1 MKTDLNTTSKDILST
16 GNYELL
22 YHEVSAAVDT
32 LYQRRHS
39 AFLESL
45 LDKHLVMNA
54 EMRALFKKPRAIM
67 FRQVATP
74 NHELELFFKTAEQL
88 GLDPLVLEYHEDI
101 FVSSHNKFKRSL
113 GKMPIFQFTNAQSID
128 VIQYRTIVDFNISTG
143 SKLKHVKTSSDESLI
158 SVHHDLLIE
167 HIQKVDK
174 EKHLYDASEWFN
186 SHGSAKNYY
195 VLLMALFIRHG
206 ILFENFVTTHDEASF
221 ADDVVIPAFKEVLH
235 EFSLAPLIVRLIPQ
249 ETETSSFTD
258 YYPTGINRLLT
269 ERGYS

>member
-1 MKTDLNTTSKDILST
+1 MESEIHKKSRDLLST

-39 AFLESL
+39 PFLESL

-88 GLDPLVLEYHEDI
+88 GLDPLILEYHEDI
-101 FVSSHNKFKRSL
+101 FVSSYNKFKRSL
-113 GKMPIFQFTNAQSID
+113 GKMPIFQFTNAQNID
-128 VIQYRTIVDFNISTG
+128 VSTG
-143 SKLKHVKTSSDESLI
+143 ARLKHVKTNSDELLI
-158 SVHHDLLIE
+158 SVHHELLVE
-167 HIQKVDK
+167 QIQRVDK
-174 EKHLYDASEWFN
+174 DKHLYDASEWFT
-186 SHGSAKNYY
+186 SHGSAQNYY

-206 ILFENFVTTHDEASF
+206 ILFENFVTTNDEASF
-221 ADDVVIPAFKEVLH
+221 ADDVVIPAYKAVLN
-235 EFSLAPLIVRLIPQ
+235 EFSLAPLIVRLIPR

-258 YYPTGINRLLT
+258 YYPTNISRLLT
-269 ERGYS
+269 DRGYS